1 MEKSM
6 LNPSDFVGVSFW
18 IMSAAMLAATF
29 FFWVERD
36 RAEGKWKT
44 SLSVAAMVT
53 GIACLHY
60 FYMRGVWMETGES
73 PTVFRYV
80 DWLLTV
86 PLQITEFFLILSAI
100 AVVRAQLFW
109 KLLVASVVMLV
120 TGYLGEVGQ
129 MEGGNAGH
137 LWPMFIVGTLAWLY
151 IIYEIFAG
159 EASKINAASG
169 TAASQKALDSRPSA
183 QVGKLLSALVNMD
196 MSLHSMEV
204 VNRLT
209 TAVELPTEFIHL
221 YISNCISSCEDIKD
235 KYMRNR
241 LVRLVCV
248 FLQSLIRNKIIDV
261 KDLFIEVQAFCIE
274 FSSIREA
281 ACLFRLLKTVGES

>member
-1 MEKSM
+1 MGDPLMEKSLM
-6 LNPSDFVGVSFW
+6 LDPSDLVGVSFW

-44 SLSVAAMVT
+44 SLTVAAMVT
-53 GIACLHY
+53 GIAALHY
-60 FYMRGVWMETGES
+60 FYMRGVWIETGES

-120 TGYLGEVGQ
+120 TGFLGEVDQ
-129 MEGGNAGH
+129 MGGGNAGH

-169 TAASQKALDSRPSA
+169 TAASQKAF
-183 QVGKLLSALVNMD
+183 SAL
-196 MSLHSMEV
+196 
-204 VNRLT
+204 RLIVT
-209 TAVELPTEFIHL
+209 VGWSIYPLG
-221 YISNCISSCEDIKD
+221 YIYGYAGGGDVDTLN
-235 KYMRNR
+235 
-241 LVRLVCV
+241 
-248 FLQSLIRNKIIDV
+248 LIYNLADFVNKI
-261 KDLFIEVQAFCIE
+261 AFGVVIW
-274 FSSIREA
+274 A
-281 ACLFRLLKTVGES
+281 AATSVPAKKAKK